1 MSQNDSISWPPA
13 LSRAMHQM
21 LLRRLPPRVSSP
33 HLEDLVNGLMDA
45 LARGE
50 LELKLTPASSPDELK
65 AKGWPEAHHQALLAS
80 GWLEGDAA
88 PMVLEGNQLS
98 WSRWYG
104 DMEAVISELVNRSKV
119 HQQSSKVTTSP
130 TLQALPDGLNP
141 EQQAAVEAIDTYGVV
156 LLSGGPGTGKTSTIV
171 QMLARALSQQPELR
185 IGLAAPTGKAARRLQ
200 ETVRNGLEAIPNPQ
214 RQALATLPC
223 NTLHRWL
230 QAAPGGFGRH
240 QQHPLMLDLL
250 VIDEMSM
257 VELALMQALLNALPT
272 KSKLVLVGDPD
283 QLPPVGS
290 GAVWHRLQ
298 QGDIRQQFNHGAI
311 HLHQLYRNRGELANL
326 SGVLRDQGSLAFWQQ
341 LSLLSES
348 ANIEQH
354 HYSLNGIPKL
364 LAQHLQ
370 DHSRTLKRLAE
381 GLTPELVDHAYTST
395 MTVANL
401 SVAAEPLFNCLDRLM
416 VLCPRRRGLWGVDDV
431 HRALLGQ
438 CLDAGVAHWPLG
450 TPVMCGENQPELGLA
465 NGDVG
470 LVVGEGENR
479 RLLFRVIPDQGES
492 TISLIHP
499 ARLGLVEPALA
510 LTIHKSQGSES
521 DHVILLWPDVSTETS
536 PTVDCRNTISN
547 YERRLVYTAITRA
560 RQRVDLITVKAST
573 RSDG

>member
-1 MSQNDSISWPPA
+1 MSQNDSTSWPPA
-13 LSRAMHQM
+13 LSRAMHQT

-33 HLEDLVNGLMDA
+33 HLEDLVNALMDA

-50 LELKLTPASSPDELK
+50 LELKLTPASSPDQLK
-65 AKGWPEAHHQALLAS
+65 AKGWPEAHHQALIAS

-88 PMVLEGNQLS
+88 PMILDGNQLS

-104 DMEAVISELVNRSKV
+104 DMEAVISELVNRSIV
-119 HQQSSKVTTSP
+119 HQENAKVTTST
-130 TLQALPDGLNP
+130 TLQALSDGLNR
-141 EQQAAVEAIDTYGVV
+141 EQQAAVEAIDTYGVI

-171 QMLARALSQQPELR
+171 QMLARALSQQPALR

-200 ETVRNGLEAIPNPQ
+200 ETVRNGLQAIPTPQ
-214 RQALATLPC
+214 RQELATLPC
-223 NTLHRWL
+223 STLHRWL
-230 QAAPGGFGRH
+230 QASPGGFGRH

-272 KSKLVLVGDPD
+272 NSKLVLVGDPD

-298 QGDIRQQFNHGAI
+298 QGDVRQQFNHGAI

-326 SGVLRDQGSLAFWQQ
+326 SGVLRDQGPFAFWQQ
-341 LSLLSES
+341 LSLLPKS

-354 HYSLNGIPKL
+354 YYSLNGMPKL
-364 LAQHLQ
+364 LDRHLQ
-370 DHSRTLKRLAE
+370 EHSRTLKRLAE
-381 GLTPELVDHAYTST
+381 GLTAELVDHAYGST
-395 MTVANL
+395 MTAANL
-401 SVAAEPLFNCLDRLM
+401 SVAAEPLFDCLDRLM
-416 VLCPRRRGLWGVDDV
+416 VLCPKRRGLWGVEDV

-438 CLDAGVAHWPLG
+438 YFEAGVAHWPLG

-470 LVVGEGENR
+470 LVVGEGDNR

-521 DHVILLWPDVSTETS
+521 EHVILLWPDVTAVTDS
-536 PTVDCRNTISN
+536 TVDGRNTVSN
-547 YERRLVYTAITRA
+547 YERRLIYTAITRA
-560 RQRVDLITVKAST
+560 RQRVDLITLKPST
-573 RSDG
+573 SSDG

>member
-1 MSQNDSISWPPA
+1 
-13 LSRAMHQM
+13 MHQT
-21 LLRRLPPRVSSP
+21 LLRCLPPRVSSP
-33 HLEDLVNGLMDA
+33 HLEDLVNALMDA

-50 LELKLTPASSPDELK
+50 LELKLTPASSPDQLR

-88 PMVLEGNQLS
+88 PMILDGNQLS

-104 DMEAVISELVNRSKV
+104 DMEAVISELVNRSIV
-119 HQQSSKVTTSP
+119 HQENAKVTTST
-130 TLQALPDGLNP
+130 TLQALSDGLNR
-141 EQQAAVEAIDTYGVV
+141 EQQAAVEAIDTYGVI

-171 QMLARALSQQPELR
+171 QMLARALSQQPALR

-200 ETVRNGLEAIPNPQ
+200 ETVRNGLQAIPTPQ
-214 RQALATLPC
+214 RQELATLPC
-223 NTLHRWL
+223 STLHRWL
-230 QAAPGGFGRH
+230 QASPGGFGRH

-272 KSKLVLVGDPD
+272 NSKLVLVGDPD

-298 QGDIRQQFNHGAI
+298 QGDVRQQFNHGAI

-326 SGVLRDQGSLAFWQQ
+326 SGVLRDQGPFAFWQQ
-341 LSLLSES
+341 LSLLPKS

-354 HYSLNGIPKL
+354 HYSLNGMPKL
-364 LAQHLQ
+364 LDRHLQ
-370 DHSRTLKRLAE
+370 EQSRTLKRLAE
-381 GLTPELVDHAYTST
+381 GLTAELVDHAYGST
-395 MTVANL
+395 MTAANL
-401 SVAAEPLFNCLDRLM
+401 SVEAEPLFDCLDRLM
-416 VLCPRRRGLWGVDDV
+416 VLCPKRRGLWGVEDV

-438 CLDAGVAHWPLG
+438 YFEAGVAHWPLG

-470 LVVGEGENR
+470 LVVGEGDNR

-521 DHVILLWPDVSTETS
+521 EHVILLWPDVTAVTDS
-536 PTVDCRNTISN
+536 TVDGRNTVSN
-547 YERRLVYTAITRA
+547 YERRLIYTAITRA
-560 RQRVDLITVKAST
+560 RQRVDLITLKPST

>member
-1 MSQNDSISWPPA
+1 
-13 LSRAMHQM
+13 
-21 LLRRLPPRVSSP
+21 
-33 HLEDLVNGLMDA
+33 VNALMDA

-65 AKGWPEAHHQALLAS
+65 AKGWPEAHHQALIAS

-88 PMVLEGNQLS
+88 PMILDGNQLS

-104 DMEAVISELVNRSKV
+104 DMEAVISELVNRSIV
-119 HQQSSKVTTSP
+119 HQENAKVTTST
-130 TLQALPDGLNP
+130 TLQALSDGLNR
-141 EQQAAVEAIDTYGVV
+141 EQQAAVEAIDTYGVI

-171 QMLARALSQQPELR
+171 QMLARALSQQPALR

-200 ETVRNGLEAIPNPQ
+200 ETVRNGLQAIPTPQ
-214 RQALATLPC
+214 RQELATLPC
-223 NTLHRWL
+223 STLHRWL
-230 QAAPGGFGRH
+230 QASPGGFGRH

-272 KSKLVLVGDPD
+272 NCKLVLVGDPD

-298 QGDIRQQFNHGAI
+298 QGDVRQQFNHGAI

-326 SGVLRDQGSLAFWQQ
+326 SGVLRDQGPFAFWQQ
-341 LSLLSES
+341 LSLLPKS

-354 HYSLNGIPKL
+354 HYSLNRMPKL
-364 LAQHLQ
+364 LDRHLQ
-370 DHSRTLKRLAE
+370 EQSRTLKRLAE
-381 GLTPELVDHAYTST
+381 GLTAELVDHAYGST
-395 MTVANL
+395 MTAANL
-401 SVAAEPLFNCLDRLM
+401 SVEAEPLFDCLDRLM
-416 VLCPRRRGLWGVDDV
+416 VLCPKRRGLWGVEDV

-438 CLDAGVAHWPLG
+438 YFEAGVAHWPLG

-470 LVVGEGENR
+470 LVVGEGDNR

-521 DHVILLWPDVSTETS
+521 EHVILLWPDVTAVTDS
-536 PTVDCRNTISN
+536 TVDGRNTVSN
-547 YERRLVYTAITRA
+547 YERRLIYTAITRA
-560 RQRVDLITVKAST
+560 RQRVDLITLKPFT

>member
-1 MSQNDSISWPPA
+1 
-13 LSRAMHQM
+13 MHQT
-21 LLRRLPPRVSSP
+21 LLRCLPPRVSSP
-33 HLEDLVNGLMDA
+33 HLEDLVNALMDA

-50 LELKLTPASSPDELK
+50 LELKLTPASSPDQLR

-88 PMVLEGNQLS
+88 PMILDGNQLS

-104 DMEAVISELVNRSKV
+104 DMEAVISELVNRSIV
-119 HQQSSKVTTSP
+119 HQENAKVTTST
-130 TLQALPDGLNP
+130 TLQALSDGLNR
-141 EQQAAVEAIDTYGVV
+141 EQQAAVEAIDTYGVI

-171 QMLARALSQQPELR
+171 QMLARALSQQPALR

-200 ETVRNGLEAIPNPQ
+200 ETVRNGLQAIPTPQ
-214 RQALATLPC
+214 RQELANLPC
-223 NTLHRWL
+223 STLHRWL
-230 QAAPGGFGRH
+230 QASPGGFGRH

-272 KSKLVLVGDPD
+272 NSKLVLVGDPD

-298 QGDIRQQFNHGAI
+298 QGDVRQQFNHGAI

-326 SGVLRDQGSLAFWQQ
+326 SGVLRDQGPFAFWQQ
-341 LSLLSES
+341 LSLLPKS

-354 HYSLNGIPKL
+354 HYSLNGMPKL
-364 LAQHLQ
+364 LDRHLQ
-370 DHSRTLKRLAE
+370 EHSRTLKRLAE
-381 GLTPELVDHAYTST
+381 GLTAELVDRAYGST
-395 MTVANL
+395 MTAANL
-401 SVAAEPLFNCLDRLM
+401 SVAAEPLFDCLDRLM
-416 VLCPRRRGLWGVDDV
+416 VLCPKRRGLWGVEDV

-438 CLDAGVAHWPLG
+438 YFEAGVGHWPLG

-470 LVVGEGENR
+470 LVVGEGDNR
-479 RLLFRVIPDQGES
+479 RLLFRVIPDQDES

-499 ARLGLVEPALA
+499 ARLGLLEPALA

-521 DHVILLWPDVSTETS
+521 EHVILLWPDVTAVTDS
-536 PTVDCRNTISN
+536 TVDGRNTVSN
-547 YERRLVYTAITRA
+547 YERRLIYTAITRA
-560 RQRVDLITVKAST
+560 RQRVDLITLKPST
-573 RSDG
+573 SSDG

>member
-1 MSQNDSISWPPA
+1 MSQNDSTSWPPA
-13 LSRAMHQM
+13 LSRAMHQT
-21 LLRRLPPRVSSP
+21 LLRCLPPRVSSP
-33 HLEDLVNGLMDA
+33 HLEDLVNALMDA

-50 LELKLTPASSPDELK
+50 LELKLTPASSPDQLK

-88 PMVLEGNQLS
+88 PMILDGNQLS

-104 DMEAVISELVNRSKV
+104 DMEAVISELVNRSIV
-119 HQQSSKVTTSP
+119 HQENAKVTTST
-130 TLQALPDGLNP
+130 TLQALSDGLNR
-141 EQQAAVEAIDTYGVV
+141 EQQAAVEAIDTYGVI

-171 QMLARALSQQPELR
+171 QMLARALSQQPALR

-200 ETVRNGLEAIPNPQ
+200 ETVRNGLQAIPTPQ
-214 RQALATLPC
+214 RQELATLPC
-223 NTLHRWL
+223 STLHRWL
-230 QAAPGGFGRH
+230 QASPGGFGRH

-272 KSKLVLVGDPD
+272 NSKLVLVGDPD

-298 QGDIRQQFNHGAI
+298 QGDVRQQFNHGAI

-326 SGVLRDQGSLAFWQQ
+326 SGVLRDQGPFAFWQQ
-341 LSLLSES
+341 LSLLPKS

-354 HYSLNGIPKL
+354 HYSLNGMPKL
-364 LAQHLQ
+364 LDRHLQ
-370 DHSRTLKRLAE
+370 EHSRTLKRLAE
-381 GLTPELVDHAYTST
+381 GLTAELVDHAYGST
-395 MTVANL
+395 MTAANL
-401 SVAAEPLFNCLDRLM
+401 SVEAEPLFDCLDRLM
-416 VLCPRRRGLWGVDDV
+416 VLCPKRRGLWGVEDV

-438 CLDAGVAHWPLG
+438 YFEAGVAHWPLG

-470 LVVGEGENR
+470 LVVGEGDNR

-521 DHVILLWPDVSTETS
+521 EHVILLWPDVTAVTDS
-536 PTVDCRNTISN
+536 TVDGRNTVSN
-547 YERRLVYTAITRA
+547 YERRLIYTAITRA
-560 RQRVDLITVKAST
+560 RQRVDLITLKPST

>member
-1 MSQNDSISWPPA
+1 MSQNDSTSWPPA
-13 LSRAMHQM
+13 LSRAMHQT
-21 LLRRLPPRVSSP
+21 LLRCLPPRVSSP
-33 HLEDLVNGLMDA
+33 HLEDLVNALMDA

-50 LELKLTPASSPDELK
+50 LELKLTPASSPDQLR
-65 AKGWPEAHHQALLAS
+65 AKGWPEAHHQALIAS

-88 PMVLEGNQLS
+88 PMILDGNQLS

-104 DMEAVISELVNRSKV
+104 DMEAVISELVNRSIV
-119 HQQSSKVTTSP
+119 HQENAKVTTST
-130 TLQALPDGLNP
+130 TLQALSDGLNR
-141 EQQAAVEAIDTYGVV
+141 EQQAAVEAIDTYGVI

-171 QMLARALSQQPELR
+171 QMLARALSQQPALR

-200 ETVRNGLEAIPNPQ
+200 ETVRNGLQAIPTPQ
-214 RQALATLPC
+214 RQELATLPC
-223 NTLHRWL
+223 STLHRWL
-230 QAAPGGFGRH
+230 QASPGGFGRH

-272 KSKLVLVGDPD
+272 NSKLVLVGDPD

-298 QGDIRQQFNHGAI
+298 QGDVRQQFNHGAI

-326 SGVLRDQGSLAFWQQ
+326 SGVLRDQGPFAFWQQ
-341 LSLLSES
+341 LSLLPKS

-354 HYSLNGIPKL
+354 HYSLNGMPKL
-364 LAQHLQ
+364 LDRHLQ
-370 DHSRTLKRLAE
+370 EHSRTLKRLAE
-381 GLTPELVDHAYTST
+381 GLTAELVDHAYGST
-395 MTVANL
+395 MTAANL
-401 SVAAEPLFNCLDRLM
+401 SVAAEPLFDCLDRLM
-416 VLCPRRRGLWGVDDV
+416 VLCPKRRGLWGVEDV

-438 CLDAGVAHWPLG
+438 YFEAGVAHWPLG

-470 LVVGEGENR
+470 LVVGEGDNR

-521 DHVILLWPDVSTETS
+521 EHVILLWPDVTAVTDSN
-536 PTVDCRNTISN
+536 VDGRNTVSN
-547 YERRLVYTAITRA
+547 YERRLIYTAITRA
-560 RQRVDLITVKAST
+560 RQRVDLITLKPST

>member
-1 MSQNDSISWPPA
+1 
-13 LSRAMHQM
+13 
-21 LLRRLPPRVSSP
+21 
-33 HLEDLVNGLMDA
+33 LVNALMDA

-50 LELKLTPASSPDELK
+50 LELKLTPASSPDQLR

-88 PMVLEGNQLS
+88 PMILDGNQLS

-104 DMEAVISELVNRSKV
+104 DMEAVISELVNRSIV
-119 HQQSSKVTTSP
+119 HQENAKVTTST
-130 TLQALPDGLNP
+130 TLQALSDGLNR
-141 EQQAAVEAIDTYGVV
+141 EQQAAVEAIDTYGVI

-171 QMLARALSQQPELR
+171 QMLARALSQQPALR

-200 ETVRNGLEAIPNPQ
+200 ETVRNGLQAIPTPQ
-214 RQALATLPC
+214 RQELATLPC
-223 NTLHRWL
+223 STLHRWL
-230 QAAPGGFGRH
+230 QASPGGFGRH

-272 KSKLVLVGDPD
+272 NSKLVLVGDPD

-298 QGDIRQQFNHGAI
+298 QGDVRQQFNHGAI

-326 SGVLRDQGSLAFWQQ
+326 SGVLRDQGPFAFWQQ
-341 LSLLSES
+341 LSLLPKS

-354 HYSLNGIPKL
+354 HYSLNGMPKL
-364 LAQHLQ
+364 LDRHLQ
-370 DHSRTLKRLAE
+370 EHSRTLKRLAE
-381 GLTPELVDHAYTST
+381 GLTAELVDHAYGST
-395 MTVANL
+395 MTAANL
-401 SVAAEPLFNCLDRLM
+401 SVAAEPLFDCLDRLM
-416 VLCPRRRGLWGVDDV
+416 VLCPKRRGLWGVEDV

-438 CLDAGVAHWPLG
+438 YFEAGVAHWPLG

-470 LVVGEGENR
+470 LVVGEGDNR

-521 DHVILLWPDVSTETS
+521 EHVILLWPDVTAVTDS
-536 PTVDCRNTISN
+536 TVDGRNTVSN
-547 YERRLVYTAITRA
+547 YERRLIYTAITRA
-560 RQRVDLITVKAST
+560 RQRVDLITLKPST

>member
-1 MSQNDSISWPPA
+1 
-13 LSRAMHQM
+13 
-21 LLRRLPPRVSSP
+21 
-33 HLEDLVNGLMDA
+33 
-45 LARGE
+45 
-50 LELKLTPASSPDELK
+50 
-65 AKGWPEAHHQALLAS
+65 
-80 GWLEGDAA
+80 
-88 PMVLEGNQLS
+88 
-98 WSRWYG
+98 
-104 DMEAVISELVNRSKV
+104 MEAVISELVNRSIV
-119 HQQSSKVTTSP
+119 HQENAKVTTST
-130 TLQALPDGLNP
+130 TLQALSDGLNR
-141 EQQAAVEAIDTYGVV
+141 EQQAAVEAIDTYGVI

-171 QMLARALSQQPELR
+171 QMLARALSQQPALR

-200 ETVRNGLEAIPNPQ
+200 ETVRNGLQAIPTPQ
-214 RQALATLPC
+214 RQELATLPC
-223 NTLHRWL
+223 STLHRWL
-230 QAAPGGFGRH
+230 QASPGGFGRH

-272 KSKLVLVGDPD
+272 NSKLVLVGDPD

-298 QGDIRQQFNHGAI
+298 QGDVRQQFNHGAI

-326 SGVLRDQGSLAFWQQ
+326 SGVLRDQGPFAFWQQ
-341 LSLLSES
+341 LSLLPKS

-354 HYSLNGIPKL
+354 HYSLNRMPKL
-364 LAQHLQ
+364 LDRHLQ
-370 DHSRTLKRLAE
+370 EQSRTLKRLAE
-381 GLTPELVDHAYTST
+381 GLTAELVDHAYGST
-395 MTVANL
+395 MTAANL
-401 SVAAEPLFNCLDRLM
+401 SVEAEPLFDCLDRLM
-416 VLCPRRRGLWGVDDV
+416 VLCPKRRGLWGVEDV

-438 CLDAGVAHWPLG
+438 YFEAGVAHWPLG

-470 LVVGEGENR
+470 LVVGEGDNR

-521 DHVILLWPDVSTETS
+521 EHVILLWPDVTAVTDS
-536 PTVDCRNTISN
+536 TVDGRNTVSN
-547 YERRLVYTAITRA
+547 YERRLIYTAITRA
-560 RQRVDLITVKAST
+560 RQRVDLITLKPST

>member
-1 MSQNDSISWPPA
+1 
-13 LSRAMHQM
+13 
-21 LLRRLPPRVSSP
+21 
-33 HLEDLVNGLMDA
+33 MDA

-50 LELKLTPASSPDELK
+50 LELKLTPASSPGELR

-88 PMVLEGNQLS
+88 PMILDGNQLS

-104 DMEAVISELVNRSKV
+104 DMEAVISELVNRSIV
-119 HQQSSKVTTSP
+119 HQENAKVTTST
-130 TLQALPDGLNP
+130 TLQALSDGLNR
-141 EQQAAVEAIDTYGVV
+141 EQQAAVEAIDTYGVI

-171 QMLARALSQQPELR
+171 QMLARALSQQPALR

-200 ETVRNGLEAIPNPQ
+200 ETVRNGLQAIPTPQ
-214 RQALATLPC
+214 RQELATLPC
-223 NTLHRWL
+223 STLHRWL
-230 QAAPGGFGRH
+230 QASPGGFGRH

-272 KSKLVLVGDPD
+272 NSKLVLVGDPD

-298 QGDIRQQFNHGAI
+298 QGDVRQQFNHGAI

-326 SGVLRDQGSLAFWQQ
+326 SGVLRDQGPFAFWQQ
-341 LSLLSES
+341 LSLLPKS

-354 HYSLNGIPKL
+354 HYSLNRMPKL
-364 LAQHLQ
+364 LDRHLQ
-370 DHSRTLKRLAE
+370 EHSRTLKRLAE
-381 GLTPELVDHAYTST
+381 GLTAELVDHAYGST
-395 MTVANL
+395 MTAANL
-401 SVAAEPLFNCLDRLM
+401 SVEAEPLFDCLDRLM
-416 VLCPRRRGLWGVDDV
+416 VLCPKRRGLWGVEDV

-438 CLDAGVAHWPLG
+438 YFEAGVAHWPLG

-470 LVVGEGENR
+470 LVVGEGDNR

-521 DHVILLWPDVSTETS
+521 EHVILLWPDVTAVTDS
-536 PTVDCRNTISN
+536 TVDGRNTVSN
-547 YERRLVYTAITRA
+547 YERRLIYTAITRA
-560 RQRVDLITVKAST
+560 RQRVDLITLKPST

>member
-1 MSQNDSISWPPA
+1 
-13 LSRAMHQM
+13 MHQT

-33 HLEDLVNGLMDA
+33 HLEDLVNALMDA

-50 LELKLTPASSPDELK
+50 LELKLTPASSPDQLR

-88 PMVLEGNQLS
+88 PMILDGNQLS

-104 DMEAVISELVNRSKV
+104 DMEAVISELVNRSIV
-119 HQQSSKVTTSP
+119 HQENAKVTTST
-130 TLQALPDGLNP
+130 TLQALSDGLNR
-141 EQQAAVEAIDTYGVV
+141 EQQAAVEAIDTYGVI

-171 QMLARALSQQPELR
+171 QMLARALSQQPALR

-200 ETVRNGLEAIPNPQ
+200 ETVRNGLQAIPTPQ
-214 RQALATLPC
+214 RQELATLPC
-223 NTLHRWL
+223 STLHRWL
-230 QAAPGGFGRH
+230 QASPGGFGRH

-272 KSKLVLVGDPD
+272 NSKLVLVGDPD

-298 QGDIRQQFNHGAI
+298 QGDVRQQFNHGAI

-326 SGVLRDQGSLAFWQQ
+326 SGVLRDQGPFAFWQQ
-341 LSLLSES
+341 LSLLPKS

-354 HYSLNGIPKL
+354 HYSLNGMPKL
-364 LAQHLQ
+364 LDRHLQ
-370 DHSRTLKRLAE
+370 EHSRTLKRLAE
-381 GLTPELVDHAYTST
+381 GLTAELVDHAYGST
-395 MTVANL
+395 MTAANL
-401 SVAAEPLFNCLDRLM
+401 SVAAESLFDCLDRLM
-416 VLCPRRRGLWGVDDV
+416 VLCPKRRGLWGVEDV
-431 HRALLGQ
+431 HRAFLGQ
-438 CLDAGVAHWPLG
+438 YFEAGVAHWPLG
-450 TPVMCGENQPELGLA
+450 TPVMCGENQPERGLA

-470 LVVGEGENR
+470 LVVGEGDNR

-521 DHVILLWPDVSTETS
+521 EHVILLWPDVTAVTDS
-536 PTVDCRNTISN
+536 TVDGRNTVSN
-547 YERRLVYTAITRA
+547 YERRLIYTAITRA
-560 RQRVDLITVKAST
+560 RQRVDLITLKPST
-573 RSDG
+573 SSDG

>member
-1 MSQNDSISWPPA
+1 MSQNDSTSWPPA
-13 LSRAMHQM
+13 LSRAMHQT
-21 LLRRLPPRVSSP
+21 LLRCLPPRVSSP
-33 HLEDLVNGLMDA
+33 HLEDLVNALMDA

-50 LELKLTPASSPDELK
+50 LELKLTPASSPDQLR

-88 PMVLEGNQLS
+88 PMILDGNQLS

-104 DMEAVISELVNRSKV
+104 DMEAVISELVNRSIV
-119 HQQSSKVTTSP
+119 HQENAKVTTST
-130 TLQALPDGLNP
+130 TLQALSDGLNR
-141 EQQAAVEAIDTYGVV
+141 EQQAAVEAIDTYGVI

-171 QMLARALSQQPELR
+171 QMLARALSQQPALR

-200 ETVRNGLEAIPNPQ
+200 ETVRNGLQAIPTPQ
-214 RQALATLPC
+214 RQELATLPC
-223 NTLHRWL
+223 STLHRWL
-230 QAAPGGFGRH
+230 QASPGGFGRH

-272 KSKLVLVGDPD
+272 NSKLVLVGDPD

-298 QGDIRQQFNHGAI
+298 QGDVRQQFNHGAI

-326 SGVLRDQGSLAFWQQ
+326 SGVLRDQGPFAFWQQ
-341 LSLLSES
+341 LSLLPKS

-354 HYSLNGIPKL
+354 HYSLNGMPKL
-364 LAQHLQ
+364 LDRHLQ
-370 DHSRTLKRLAE
+370 EHSRTLKRLAE
-381 GLTPELVDHAYTST
+381 GLTAELVDHAYGST
-395 MTVANL
+395 MTAANL
-401 SVAAEPLFNCLDRLM
+401 SVEAEPLFDCLDRLM
-416 VLCPRRRGLWGVDDV
+416 VLCPKRRGLWGVEDV

-438 CLDAGVAHWPLG
+438 YFEAGVAHWPLG

-470 LVVGEGENR
+470 LVVGEGDNR

-521 DHVILLWPDVSTETS
+521 EHVILLWPDVTAVTDS
-536 PTVDCRNTISN
+536 TVDGRNTVSN
-547 YERRLVYTAITRA
+547 YERRLIYTAITRA
-560 RQRVDLITVKAST
+560 RQRVDLITLKPST

>member
-1 MSQNDSISWPPA
+1 MSQNDSTSWPPA
-13 LSRAMHQM
+13 LSRAMHQT
-21 LLRRLPPRVSSP
+21 LLRCLPPRVSSP
-33 HLEDLVNGLMDA
+33 HLEDLVNALMDA

-50 LELKLTPASSPDELK
+50 LELKLTPASSPDQLR
-65 AKGWPEAHHQALLAS
+65 AKGWPEAHHQALIAS

-88 PMVLEGNQLS
+88 PMILDGNQLS

-104 DMEAVISELVNRSKV
+104 DMEAVISELVNRSIV
-119 HQQSSKVTTSP
+119 HQENAKVTTST
-130 TLQALPDGLNP
+130 TLQALSDGLNR
-141 EQQAAVEAIDTYGVV
+141 EQQAAVEAIDTYGVI

-171 QMLARALSQQPELR
+171 QMLARALSQQPALR

-200 ETVRNGLEAIPNPQ
+200 ETVRNGLQAIPTPQ
-214 RQALATLPC
+214 RQELATLPC
-223 NTLHRWL
+223 STLHRWL
-230 QAAPGGFGRH
+230 QASPGGFGRH

-257 VELALMQALLNALPT
+257 VELALMQALLNALPPN
-272 KSKLVLVGDPD
+272 SKLVLVGDPD

-298 QGDIRQQFNHGAI
+298 QGDVRQQFNHGAI

-326 SGVLRDQGSLAFWQQ
+326 SGVLRDQGPFAFWQQ
-341 LSLLSES
+341 LSLLPKS

-354 HYSLNGIPKL
+354 YYSLNGMPKL
-364 LAQHLQ
+364 LDRHLQ
-370 DHSRTLKRLAE
+370 EHSRTLKHLAE
-381 GLTPELVDHAYTST
+381 GLTAELVDHAYGST
-395 MTVANL
+395 MTAANL
-401 SVAAEPLFNCLDRLM
+401 SVAAEPLFDCLDRLM
-416 VLCPRRRGLWGVDDV
+416 VLCPKRRGLWGVEDV

-438 CLDAGVAHWPLG
+438 YFEAGVAHWPLG

-470 LVVGEGENR
+470 LVVGEGDNR

-521 DHVILLWPDVSTETS
+521 EHVILLWPDVTAVTDSN
-536 PTVDCRNTISN
+536 VDGRNTVSN
-547 YERRLVYTAITRA
+547 YERRLIYTAITRA
-560 RQRVDLITVKAST
+560 RQRVDLITLKPST